1 MEPTD
6 GNRALL
12 ALIDQVSRDLGD
24 GPLVAHDPSKRGA
37 GDISF
42 VATLVSGLDGLGA
55 LGKQEHAPGE
65 YADLDTLPILTK
77 RAALL
82 MYRLMWPQ

>member
-1 MEPTD
+1 MAVTT
-6 GNRALL
+6 GHSGVIRC
-12 ALIDQVSRDLGD
+12 Q
-24 GPLVAHDPSKRGA
+24 
-37 GDISF
+37 
-42 VATLVSGLDGLGA
+42 SGLVLNNA

-65 YADLDTLPILTK
+65 YADLDTQPLLTK